1 MKWLVFPHVS
11 IRPVHSVCEC
21 VCVCVCIQVRED
33 ADEVN
38 GMIALLQAL
47 SLGVMGASV
56 NYFCHTHMHGQ

>member
-11 IRPVHSVCEC
+11 IRPVHTHTFE
-21 VCVCVCIQVRED
+21 CVCVCIQVRED

-56 NYFCHTHMHGQ
+56 NYFCHAHMHGQ